1 MLIPWKIFH
10 TVCHHKRGTCST
22 LDVFTH
28 KHFHPYSQFSNVNS
42 PFLFWKKMIDSSS
55 HGCSFLSWTFH
66 IWYKV
71 LNNTC
76 YIFSPLFLFHCFNQ
90 VATNF
95 TYTSEISLILP
106 LLKCLRSNAKKNHLC
121 KVWNTNQK
129 KYFLTVYKMFNWDA
143 TFYSVSQFLNNFPDL
158 PRFPSLVFSID
169 RSNIAALFVDK
180 NQVILNI

>member
-1 MLIPWKIFH
+1 MLIPWMIFH
-10 TVCHHKRGTCST
+10 TVCHHKKGTCST

-71 LNNTC
+71 MNNTC

-95 TYTSEISLILP
+95 TCTSENSLILP
-106 LLKCLRSNAKKNHLC
+106 LLKCLRSNATKKITCANCGTQTRRSIFWRYTRCSTGTLHFTQC
-121 KVWNTNQK
+121 PNFSTTSQT
-129 KYFLTVYKMFNWDA
+129 YFA
-143 TFYSVSQFLNNFPDL
+143 FLL
-158 PRFPSLVFSID
+158 
-169 RSNIAALFVDK
+169 
-180 NQVILNI
+180 